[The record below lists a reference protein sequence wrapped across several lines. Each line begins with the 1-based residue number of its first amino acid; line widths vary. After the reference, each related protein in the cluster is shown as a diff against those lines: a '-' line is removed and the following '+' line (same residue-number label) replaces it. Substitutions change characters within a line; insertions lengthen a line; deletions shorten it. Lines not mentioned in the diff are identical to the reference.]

1 MVSGKG
7 SEARDANPPAGP
19 KASQATPRPEG
30 EQGQPSPARSGV
42 TLADLLSLVRLPLA
56 LLFLLLPDP
65 WERLLVLAIAAAT
78 DLLDGAI
85 ARRIGSSRF
94 GAFIDP
100 VADKLFMLAAFVVVA
115 LSQRLAWY
123 EIAGVLLRDLVATIA
138 FLVTLVSGRP
148 MAIPAR
154 LGGKA
159 VTVAQLLTLIAFL
172 TDSTLLR
179 PLAWAT
185 AAVALYAIWDYNA
198 AAPRAKRP
206 VG

>member
-1 MVSGKG
+1 MSD
-7 SEARDANPPAGP
+7 ARDDSGPAP
-19 KASQATPRPEG
+19 ATASQGTPRPEG
-30 EQGQPSPARSGV
+30 EQGQPSPPRSGI
-42 TLADLLSLVRLPLA
+42 TLADVITLARLPLA
-56 LLFLLLPDP
+56 LAFLLLPQP
-65 WERLLVLAIAAAT
+65 FERLTILIIAAAT

-94 GAFIDP
+94 GGFIDP

-115 LSQRLAWY
+115 GSDRLAWY

-138 FLVTLVSGRP
+138 FLVTWISGRP

-159 VTVAQLLTLIAFL
+159 VTVAQVLTIVAFL
-172 TDSTLLR
+172 TDSPLLR

-198 AAPRAKRP
+198 ISGKAKRP
-206 VG
+206 VGE

>member
-1 MVSGKG
+1 M
-7 SEARDANPPAGP
+7 
-19 KASQATPRPEG
+19 
-30 EQGQPSPARSGV
+30 
-42 TLADLLSLVRLPLA
+42 TLADLLTLLRLPLA
-56 LLFLLLPDP
+56 LAFLLLDDP
-65 WERLLVLAIAAAT
+65 LERLVVLAIAAVT

-100 VADKLFMLAAFVVVA
+100 VADKLFMLAAFIVVA
-115 LSQRLAWY
+115 LSGRLAWY

-138 FLVTLVSGRP
+138 FLVTLFSGRA

-159 VTVAQLLTLIAFL
+159 VTVAQLLTLVAFL
-172 TDSTLLR
+172 TDSALLR